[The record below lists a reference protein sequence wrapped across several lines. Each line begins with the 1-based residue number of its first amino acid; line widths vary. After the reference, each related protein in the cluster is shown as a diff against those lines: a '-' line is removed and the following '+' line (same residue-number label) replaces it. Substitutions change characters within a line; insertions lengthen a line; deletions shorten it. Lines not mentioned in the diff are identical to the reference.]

1 MTKTKLLTLAIV
13 ILLLVNIATLGF
25 MLVRK
30 SPIHDG
36 MRHGEGPKQ
45 IIIDRLHFNELQQK
59 QYDIIVEDHRT
70 KSKALNNLSRE
81 MHNALYA
88 LLKEKSVDKQIAD
101 SLITQIAEY
110 QKAIDNLNLNHF
122 QQIKSICKDD
132 QITLFN
138 TLVTDL
144 TLLFSLPPPKK

>member
-1 MTKTKLLTLAIV
+1 MTKTKLLTVAV
-13 ILLLVNIATLGF
+13 VTLLLINIATLAFVF
-25 MLVRK
+25 MRK
-30 SPIHDG
+30 PPIHDG

-45 IIIDRLHFNELQQK
+45 IIIDRLHFNEQQQK
-59 QYDIIVEDHRT
+59 QYDIFVEDHRT
-70 KSKALNNLSRE
+70 KSKGLNSLSRE

-101 SLITQIAEY
+101 SLITQIAEH

-122 QQIKSICKDD
+122 RQIKSICKDD

-138 TLVTDL
+138 TLVNDL
-144 TLLFSLPPPKK
+144 THLFSPPPPKK